1 MMDSIDIDTERY
13 HDRLD
18 ALERIGRERDLD
30 VAERTAELLAEWEGA
45 WGDFFAEHQDDADN
59 LLEALSLAFDQRPC
73 DEREAAT
80 RYRLMR
86 NAARRLAEEIAESE
100 FPE

>member
-1 MMDSIDIDTERY
+1 MRDSVDTDRY
-13 HDRLD
+13 HDRLEE
-18 ALERIGRERDLD
+18 LERMGRERDRD

-45 WGDFFAEHQDDADN
+45 WGDFFAEHIDDAEN
-59 LLEALSLAFDQRPC
+59 LLEAFSLAFDQRPC

-86 NAARRLAEEIAESE
+86 NAARRLAVEIAESE